1 MTITKALDA
10 LDRAKPNVFTQAE
23 KLGWLSEVEGTITE
37 EIVRTHKGGETEEFV
52 PFGDGTDMETEL
64 TAPPPYDRLYPLYL
78 AAQVDRMN
86 GETGKYN
93 NSMTLFSAAYGD
105 FRSWYNRTHEPAGEA
120 VQYWRG
126 GRHAISNLDGGQPE
140 PGADRRLRRLQPQ
153 PAHCRE

>member
-37 EIVRTHKGGETEEFV
+37 EIVRTHKGGETEEFF

-105 FRSWYNRTHEPAGEA
+105 FRSWYNRTHEPAGAA
-120 VQYWRG
+120 VQHW
-126 GRHAISNLDGGQPE
+126 
-140 PGADRRLRRLQPQ
+140 
-153 PAHCRE
+153 

>member
-86 GETGKYN
+86 
-93 NSMTLFSAAYGD
+93 A
-105 FRSWYNRTHEPAGEA
+105 
-120 VQYWRG
+120 
-126 GRHAISNLDGGQPE
+126 
-140 PGADRRLRRLQPQ
+140 PQ
-153 PAHCRE
+153 